1 MIHWEAL
8 FYNILYWEPI
18 CYKNR
23 AFFLLFFY
31 IELRLHKLGTSEAN
45 LTTLEVDEII
55 LAMREI
61 ALQFSQIAQRLYPH
75 QIRESTLE
83 MIQSPI
89 QQNIDFL
96 TKT

>member
-1 MIHWEAL
+1 MTFCEGLGGYDQMDIVEEAL
-8 FYNILYWEPI
+8 NISRNDI
-18 CYKNR
+18 
-23 AFFLLFFY
+23 
-31 IELRLHKLGTSEAN
+31 HKLGTSEAN

-83 MIQSPI
+83 MIQSRI

-96 TKT
+96 TGNLSVNIN